1 MRSMPT
7 NAPVLR
13 FDDIVE
19 NIDRLRRHTDGMSE
33 TDFINDAKTIDAT
46 ERCLERIAE
55 AARKLG
61 DAYDQ
66 TYPNL
71 ALPQLRKFGSILR
84 HDYDT
89 IQPVLLWRFVQD
101 RLDGLEEMA
110 RVELANFT
118 DN

>member
-1 MRSMPT
+1 MPT
-7 NAPVLR
+7 NDPALR

-19 NIDRLRRHTDGMSE
+19 NIARLRDYTAGMTE
-33 TDFINDAKTIDAT
+33 ADFTSDAKTIDAT

-61 DAYDQ
+61 DGHDP
-66 TYPNL
+66 TYPHL

-89 IQPVLLWRFVQD
+89 IQPLLLWRFIQD
-101 RLDGLEEMA
+101 RLDGLEAMA
-110 RVELANFT
+110 REELAKLG
-118 DN
+118 DS